1 MIKIKK
7 LTDNAIIP
15 KKNHDCDAGYDL
27 FSIENKIIPPQSRE
41 VIHTGISIELPD
53 LNEEN
58 RELYVRIAP
67 RSGLSAKHGIDVF
80 AGVIDRGYTGEL
92 VVCLF
97 NSSKEEFN
105 VNFGDKIAQM
115 IPTIIYKSELL
126 EVKELNESS
135 RGEKGFGSSGKWIIF
150 IFFFILILYY

>member
-7 LTDNAIIP
+7 LTENAILP
-15 KKNHDCDAGYDL
+15 TKHHECDAGYDL
-27 FSIENKIIPPQSRE
+27 YSIEDKIIPAQSRE
-41 VIHTGISIELPD
+41 IIHTGISIELPD

-67 RSGLSAKHGIDVF
+67 RSGLSAKSGIDVF

-97 NSSKEEFN
+97 NSSKEEFK
-105 VNFGDKIAQM
+105 VNFGNKIAQM

-126 EVKELNESS
+126 EVKELEETK
-135 RGEKGFGSSGKWIIF
+135 RGEKGFGSSGK
-150 IFFFILILYY
+150 